1 MLLERDPETGRYPQR
16 LESQSSWLLP
26 MVEAIRQTVI
36 TLAQE
41 RQLDVVATNSDGD
54 AARRAF
60 LLSRLGTGA
69 AERVIDPGID
79 VVHRRLSISGRL
91 SGQCRDAA
99 GPMVRE
105 AVMEYEQLLIPLEFR
120 ADETRESPGFLSG
133 VLMRYGAREPTMT
146 ATKCLSRW
154 RVSLAG

>member
-1 MLLERDPETGRYPQR
+1 MPSLLISGPAGAGKTQEARRLLQEATAPTLASDFQAILVALMLLERDPETGRYPQR
-16 LESQSSWLLP
+16 LDSQSSWLLP

-36 TLAQE
+36 TLSQE

-99 GPMVRE
+99 GRW
-105 AVMEYEQLLIPLEFR
+105 YERL
-120 ADETRESPGFLSG
+120 
-133 VLMRYGAREPTMT
+133 
-146 ATKCLSRW
+146 
-154 RVSLAG
+154 